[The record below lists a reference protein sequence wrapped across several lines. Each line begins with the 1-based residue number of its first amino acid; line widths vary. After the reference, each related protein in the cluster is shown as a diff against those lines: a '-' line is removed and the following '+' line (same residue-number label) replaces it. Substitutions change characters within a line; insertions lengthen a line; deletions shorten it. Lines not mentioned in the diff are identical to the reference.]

1 MFFAAAVLVTLFIL
15 GFTLFIRSKD
25 LPEPVPVS
33 PYHHLEV
40 RKASVYENL
49 RDLQFE
55 YRVGKLS
62 DADYQ
67 RTKLDLQAGLA
78 IVLAEI
84 DRLKQL
90 ELSPAVGSK
99 GKVVAKKADAK
110 SDAKLDSAKICPH
123 CSAKF
128 DKPLKF
134 CGECGKPMLVEAAG

>member
-84 DRLKQL
+84 DKLKQL
-90 ELSPAVGSK
+90 EVTPAAAAK
-99 GKVVAKKADAK
+99 AKAVAKK
-110 SDAKLDSAKICPH
+110 SDAKVDSAKMCPH

-134 CGECGKPMLVEAAG
+134 CGECGKPMLLEAAG

>member
-1 MFFAAAVLVTLFIL
+1 MFFAAAVLVTLVIL

-33 PYHHLEV
+33 LYHHLEV

-62 DADYQ
+62 DEDYQ

-84 DRLKQL
+84 DKLKQL
-90 ELSPAVGSK
+90 EGAPAPGGKSK
-99 GKVVAKKADAK
+99 AVAKKSDTK
-110 SDAKLDSAKICPH
+110 SDTARVCPH

-128 DKPLKF
+128 EKPLKF
-134 CGECGKPMLVEAAG
+134 CGECGKPMVMEAG

>member
-1 MFFAAAVLVTLFIL
+1 MFFAAAVLVTLVIL

-25 LPEPVPVS
+25 LPEPTPVS

-40 RKASVYENL
+40 RKASIYENL

-78 IVLAEI
+78 VVLGDI
-84 DRLKQL
+84 DKLKQL
-90 ELSPAVGSK
+90 EGAAASAGK
-99 GKVVAKKADAK
+99 GKPAAKKADAK
-110 SDAKLDSAKICPH
+110 PEAGKVCPH

-128 DKPLKF
+128 EKPLKF
-134 CGECGKPMLVEAAG
+134 CGECGKPMVAEAV

>member
-25 LPEPVPVS
+25 LPALTLVS

-62 DADYQ
+62 DQDYQ

-78 IVLAEI
+78 VVLGEI
-84 DRLKQL
+84 DKLKQL
-90 ELSPAVGSK
+90 EAAPVNAAKSK
-99 GKVVAKKADAK
+99 AAKKPDTAK
-110 SDAKLDSAKICPH
+110 VCPH

-128 DKPLKF
+128 EKPLKF
-134 CGECGKPMLVEAAG
+134 CGECGKPMVSEAL

>member
-1 MFFAAAVLVTLFIL
+1 MFFAAAVLVTLVIL

-25 LPEPVPVS
+25 LPEPTPVS

-40 RKASVYENL
+40 RKASIYENL

-62 DADYQ
+62 DEDYQ

-78 IVLAEI
+78 VVLAEI
-84 DRLKQL
+84 DKLKQM
-90 ELSPAVGSK
+90 EGAPAAGGKSK
-99 GKVVAKKADAK
+99 GVAKK
-110 SDAKLDSAKICPH
+110 SDTKPDSAKVCPH

-128 DKPLKF
+128 EKPLKF
-134 CGECGKPMLVEAAG
+134 CGECGKPMVAEAG